1 MRADCGNSA
10 CARVSSLKNVRILAA
25 EAVRSGDSMYLVCE
39 YDLENIPL
47 YSIKWYFNLYEFYS
61 FIPKEIPPKRVF
73 LVPGITVDDK
83 TAWCN

>member
-1 MRADCGNSA
+1 M
-10 CARVSSLKNVRILAA
+10 KNVRILAA

-73 LVPGITVDDK
+73 LVPGITVDVSINFNLMNFIKILLLLID
-83 TAWCN
+83 